1 MRLIYF
7 LLFFKSFITTFI
19 VFSSEKNL
27 VYIVTSLHSFQKDT
41 LLVETTRLILLPTEM
56 GSIF

>member
-19 VFSSEKNL
+19 VFSSEKIL
-27 VYIVTSLHSFQKDT
+27 FTSLHSFQKDT